1 MPSIDKEGGGI
12 TITFA
17 AKNEDVR
24 KLLVEYKRKKV
35 RLTDY
40 ICDAIRFY
48 EDNKDKKSDIDEEK
62 IIKIIQDEVEKKL
75 NDRLKAI
82 DCIETKEI
90 KKAGNLED
98 GLTHVDTTED

>member
-24 KLLVEYKRKKV
+24 KLLVEYKRKKI

-40 ICDAIRFY
+40 ICDGIRFY
-48 EDNKDKKSDIDEEK
+48 EKNKDKKDSIDEEK
-62 IIKIIQDEVEKKL
+62 IIKMIHDEVEKRL
-75 NDRLKAI
+75 NDKLKS
-82 DCIETKEI
+82 IELVEKKESN
-90 KKAGNLED
+90 KDENLED
-98 GLTHVDTTED
+98 DLDHVVITED

>member
-24 KLLVEYKRKKV
+24 KLLVEYKRKKI

-48 EDNKDKKSDIDEEK
+48 EKNKDKKDSLDEEK
-62 IIKIIQDEVEKKL
+62 IIKMIHDEVEKRL
-75 NDRLKAI
+75 NDKLKS
-82 DCIETKEI
+82 IELVEKKESN
-90 KKAGNLED
+90 KDENLED
-98 GLTHVDTTED
+98 DLDHVVITED

>member
-48 EDNKDKKSDIDEEK
+48 EDNKDKKSGIDEEK

-90 KKAGNLED
+90 KKDDNLED
-98 GLTHVDTTED
+98 GLSHVDISED

>member
-1 MPSIDKEGGGI
+1 MPSIDKVGGGI

-24 KLLVEYKRKKV
+24 KLLVEYKRKKI

-48 EDNKDKKSDIDEEK
+48 ENNKDIKSDINEEK
-62 IIKIIQDEVEKKL
+62 ILKMIHDEVEKKL
-75 NDRLKAI
+75 NAKLKSI
-82 DCIETKEI
+82 DYIEKKEI
-90 KKAGNLED
+90 NTEITLED
-98 GLTHVDTTED
+98 DLNYVDISED